1 MSTKP
6 THTTRKPLRRLTAAF
21 MTAFYLLTLFS
32 PLASFAMHGT
42 KSAVMAVRECT
53 GDCDLCG
60 CSPASRTAHTCCCA
74 KKRMQQ
80 NQVQLHD
87 HDAAEDDVLE
97 CCKKERAENRKTV
110 IACGCPCGDGKPS
123 ALSTVNTSEVLPFHF
138 REKLNVPST
147 DTAFFNPSQRLTS
160 RHGEPP
166 DPPPK
171 LV

>member
-1 MSTKP
+1 MSTQP
-6 THTTRKPLRRLTAAF
+6 THTARKPLRRFTAAL
-21 MTAFYLLTLFS
+21 MAAFYLLILLS

-60 CSPASRTAHTCCCA
+60 CSPASRAAHTCCCA

-87 HDAAEDDVLE
+87 HDDAEDDVLE
-97 CCKKERAENRKTV
+97 CCKKERAESRQTI
-110 IACGCPCGDGKPS
+110 IACGCPCGDGRQA
-123 ALSTVNTSEVLPFHF
+123 ALSVSGTSEVLPFHF
-138 REKLNVPST
+138 TEEFSVPSA
-147 DTAFFNPSQRLTS
+147 DTTFINPSQRLTS